1 MTEEQIQ
8 WLKENLSLDVKFY
21 GWTGGLEIQIRL
33 GDEVCTSERIEGYE
47 LRDAAGVE
55 ANFNQ

>member
-21 GWTGGLEIQIRL
+21 GWAGGLEIQIRL
-33 GDEVCTSERIEGYE
+33 GDEVCTGEHIAGYE